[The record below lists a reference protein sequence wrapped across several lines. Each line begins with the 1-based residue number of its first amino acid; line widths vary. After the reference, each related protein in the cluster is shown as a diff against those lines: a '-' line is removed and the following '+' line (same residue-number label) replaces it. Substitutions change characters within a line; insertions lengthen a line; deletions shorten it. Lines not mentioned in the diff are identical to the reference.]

1 MADEADL
8 AQYYSDLLINEGL
21 TRVRRQLEGTGL
33 TTCKECGDPIPPQ
46 RRESIPG
53 VRTCVTC
60 QEILEHQRKVGVSQ
74 YIEA

>member
-1 MADEADL
+1 M
-8 AQYYSDLLINEGL
+8 
-21 TRVRRQLEGTGL
+21 EGTGL

-53 VRTCVTC
+53 VQTCVTC
-60 QEILEHQRKVGVSQ
+60 QEILEHQRKVGVPQ

>member
-33 TTCKECGDPIPPQ
+33 TTCKECGAHPSPAS
-46 RRESIPG
+46 REHSWRSDLCHMPGNFRASEKSWCTSI
-53 VRTCVTC
+53 
-60 QEILEHQRKVGVSQ
+60 
-74 YIEA
+74 Y